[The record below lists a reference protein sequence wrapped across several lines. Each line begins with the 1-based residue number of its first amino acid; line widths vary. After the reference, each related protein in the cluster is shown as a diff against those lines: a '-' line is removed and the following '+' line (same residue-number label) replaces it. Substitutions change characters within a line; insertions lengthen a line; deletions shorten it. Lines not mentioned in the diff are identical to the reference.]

1 MKKFISVVACAAI
14 CTTVFAE
21 NVQLNSITVTSS
33 DGASDSNNSKT
44 ITKVQQRRILQD
56 AIEKTEVIDK
66 KEITQSQSQTLS
78 EAIEKQAGVNVETGC
93 SVCGMKR
100 VQINGLTG
108 DQTTMLIDGI
118 PFNSTVSSFYG
129 ADAIGTHDIQSI
141 QITRGAGASLSA
153 PEAIGG
159 TINIIPMRPYKNGV
173 EADVSMGT
181 LGEKDYSILGQAM
194 SDDKKTGILVSA
206 SSHEQAQVDRD
217 HNGVSESP
225 SMKNQAISV
234 MLTHKFSPYDSIDV
248 RAAHF
253 SSNVKGGTMV
263 SENSAIAQG
272 NNNNTSFAGNNINN
286 QYTGDPIN
294 MIEVINT
301 TRDEVYAKEHHII
314 NDTMSL
320 QTTLAYSEQQQDSLY
335 EGADYANTDKT
346 YFGDLKIDHA
356 LSDNHFLTYGVDVKV
371 EQARSES
378 NYYYVQNGMKKDD
391 FDYDAYGIYGQ
402 DAWTITDAD
411 QLTMA
416 LRGEKITTNWL
427 AQTAKGNEIDD
438 FLLVPRL
445 LYRHDHTSYLTSRLS
460 WGMGYRSPLS
470 FFESEH
476 GLLDNGFGMNI
487 NSIEKSNGATY
498 SLAYNKNG
506 LSVTG
511 SAAYTQVKNLAYIAD
526 TSGTPTLSNAQN
538 DVSVKEGDIVVGYI
552 LNNNLSLSGS
562 YEIYNY
568 DSNYKSLMT
577 LAPVEQRARLSADYD
592 YSGWDLYGEATW
604 IGARD
609 LAQYGYA
616 GYDAYNGTTV
626 SAPKNQTAP
635 SYVTVDMKISK
646 KINKNFTLYA
656 GAKNLFDFVQT
667 DVQSPLF
674 YDASGNFGTSYVWGP
689 LRGRTIYAGL
699 KATF

>member
-33 DGASDSNNSKT
+33 DGASDNNNSKT

-66 KEITQSQSQTLS
+66 KEIAQSQSQTLS
-78 EAIEKQAGVNVETGC
+78 EAIEQQAGVNVETGC

-314 NDTMSL
+314 NDMMSL

-346 YFGDLKIDHA
+346 YFGDVKIDHA
-356 LSDNHFLTYGVDVKV
+356 LNDNHFLTYGVDAKV

-378 NYYYVQNGMKKDD
+378 NYYYVQKGMKKDD
-391 FDYDAYGIYGQ
+391 FDYGAYGVYGQ
-402 DAWTITDAD
+402 DAWTITDKD

-416 LRGEKITTNWL
+416 LRGENITTHWL
-427 AQTAKGNEIDD
+427 SKGTKLDD
-438 FLLVPRL
+438 TLLVPRL

-470 FFESEH
+470 FFESDH
-476 GLLDNGFGMNI
+476 GVLDNGFSVDVT
-487 NSIEKSNGATY
+487 SIEKSNGATY
-498 SLAYNKNG
+498 SLAYNKDG

-511 SAAYTQVKNLAYIAD
+511 SAAYTQVKNLAYI
-526 TSGTPTLSNAQN
+526 TYNSSNEAIMANSPN
-538 DVSVKEGDIVVGYI
+538 DVSVTEGDIVASYLI
-552 LNNNLSLSGS
+552 TPNLSVMGS
-562 YEIYNY
+562 YEIYSY
-568 DSNYKSLMT
+568 DSAYKQLMT
-577 LAPVEQRARLSADYD
+577 LAPVEQRTRLSVDYD
-592 YSGWDLYGEATW
+592 KNGWDVYTDATLV
-604 IGARD
+604 GARK
-609 LAQYGYA
+609 LAQYNYD
-616 GYDAYNGTTV
+616 GYDVYDGTNV
-626 SAPKNQTAP
+626 SQPKNQTAP

-646 KINKNFTLYA
+646 EINKNFTIYA

>member
-1 MKKFISVVACAAI
+1 MISLVACAAI
-14 CTTVFAE
+14 CTAAFGDE
-21 NVQLNSITVTSS
+21 VQLNSVKVNGADGTS
-33 DGASDSNNSKT
+33 DTNT
-44 ITKVQQRRILQD
+44 TKVQQRRILQD
-56 AIEKTEVIDK
+56 AVEKTEVISKQEMD
-66 KEITQSQSQTLS
+66 ETHAQTLS
-78 EAIEKQAGVNVETGC
+78 EAINKEVGVNVETGC

-129 ADAIGTHDIQSI
+129 ADAIGTHDIESI
-141 QITRGAGASLSA
+141 QVTRGAGASLTA

-159 TINIIPMRPYKNGV
+159 TINIIPRRPTKNSV

-181 LGEKDYSILGQAM
+181 LGEKDYSILGEGM
-194 SDDKKTGILVSA
+194 TDDKKTGILVSA
-206 SSHEQAQVDRD
+206 STHDQDQVDRD

-253 SSNVKGGTMV
+253 TSDVKGGTMV

-272 NNNNTSFAGNNINN
+272 NNNNTSFTGNNINN
-286 QYTGDPIN
+286 KYTGDPIN

-320 QTTLAYSEQQQDSLY
+320 QTTLAYSEQTQDSLY
-335 EGADYANTDKT
+335 EGADYNNVDKT
-346 YFGDLKIDHA
+346 YFVDLKMDHA
-356 LSDNHFLTYGVDVKV
+356 ISDDHFLTYGVDGKV
-371 EQARSES
+371 EQARSQS
-378 NYYYVQNGMKKDD
+378 NFYYVQNNQPTDD
-391 FDYDAYGIYGQ
+391 FDYNAYGIYVQ
-402 DAWTITDAD
+402 DAWTITDKD

-416 LRGEKITTNWL
+416 LRGENITTHWL
-427 AQTAKGNEIDD
+427 SKGTKLDD
-438 FLLVPRL
+438 TLLVPRL
-445 LYRHDHTSYLTSRLS
+445 LYRHDHTTYLTSRLS

-470 FFESEH
+470 FFESDH
-476 GLLDNGFGMNI
+476 GVLDNGFSVDVT
-487 NSIEKSNGATY
+487 SIEKSNGTTY
-498 SLAYNKNG
+498 SLAYNKDG

-511 SAAYTQVKNLAYIAD
+511 SAAYTQVKNLAYITYDA
-526 TSGTPTLSNAQN
+526 SNKAIMASSPN
-538 DVSVKEGDIVVGYI
+538 DVSVTEGDIVTSYLVAP
-552 LNNNLSLSGS
+552 NLSVMGS

-568 DSNYKSLMT
+568 DSAYKQLMT
-577 LAPVEQRARLSADYD
+577 LAPIEQRTRLSVDYD
-592 YSGWDLYGEATW
+592 KNGWDLYSDA
-604 IGARD
+604 ILVGARD
-609 LAQYGYA
+609 LAQYHYA
-616 GYDAYNGTTV
+616 GFDSDDGV
-626 SAPKNQTAP
+626 SNPKNQTAP

-674 YDASGNFGTSYVWGP
+674 YDASGNFGTSYTWGP